1 MDSFM
6 LRKSKT
12 KQNKTMKNVITK
24 ILWSIY
30 TLVVCAVLFTLFANG
45 QFMHGAYIFTIAVLI
60 AVIAALVTLY
70 NEQGAKI
77 ERLQRLLDERE
88 RIIKSN
94 SNSNSNS
101 NTVIAARPNNVYGNE
116 TQYHIRKL
124 TPVETGR
131 LMGLRDN
138 EIQKMLDCGLS
149 NSAMYK
155 LYGNS
160 IVVDVLYHV
169 FRTMFISNQ
178 SENNTINLFN
188 YDTKN

>member
-1 MDSFM
+1 
-6 LRKSKT
+6 
-12 KQNKTMKNVITK
+12 
-24 ILWSIY
+24 
-30 TLVVCAVLFTLFANG
+30 
-45 QFMHGAYIFTIAVLI
+45 MHGAYIFTIAVLI